1 MKSMFDENTKALFEA
16 ILSLSSVEEC
26 EMFFQDIC
34 TIKEIQDISQ
44 RYEVARM
51 LDEGKFYQEIAR
63 ETGAST
69 ATISRVNKAIQYGAG
84 GYLLALARR
93 KENL

>member
-1 MKSMFDENTKALFEA
+1 MKSMFDDNTKALFEA

-84 GYLLALARR
+84 GYLLALERR
-93 KENL
+93 KQDK

>member
-1 MKSMFDENTKALFEA
+1 MKSVFDQNTDALFEA
-16 ILSLSSVEEC
+16 ILSLRSIEEC

-44 RYEVARM
+44 RFEVARM
-51 LDEGKFYQEIAR
+51 LDAGKLYQTIAQ

-84 GYLLALARR
+84 GYTIALERM
-93 KENL
+93 KNK

>member
-16 ILSLSSVEEC
+16 ILSLKSVEEC
-26 EMFFQDIC
+26 EMFFEDIC
-34 TIKEIQDISQ
+34 TIKEIQDLSQ

-51 LDEGKFYQEIAR
+51 LSQGKNYQEIAR

-69 ATISRVNKAIQYGAG
+69 ATISRVNKSIQYGAG
-84 GYLLALARR
+84 GYVLALMRNE
-93 KENL
+93 K

>member
-1 MKSMFDENTKALFEA
+1 MKSMFDDNTKALFEA

-26 EMFFQDIC
+26 EMFVQDIC

-84 GYLLALARR
+84 GYLIALARR
-93 KENL
+93 KENK

>member
-1 MKSMFDENTKALFEA
+1 MKSVFDQNTDALFEA
-16 ILSLSSVEEC
+16 ILSLRSIEEC

-44 RYEVARM
+44 RFEVARM
-51 LDEGKFYQEIAR
+51 LDAGKLYQTIAQ

-69 ATISRVNKAIQYGAG
+69 ATISRVNKAIPYGAG
-84 GYLLALARR
+84 GYTIALERM
-93 KENL
+93 KNK